1 MKSFQHLNVFI
12 LLYFPLCKWVISILI
27 VTLNLPYE
35 KKKKLLLK
43 SFSFALNNII

>member
-35 KKKKLLLK
+35 KKKETFIEKFCFC
-43 SFSFALNNII
+43 S